1 MQYDVVLF
9 AKAPQ
14 NIHALQH

>member
-1 MQYDVVLF
+1 MPL

-14 NIHALQH
+14 NITNFE